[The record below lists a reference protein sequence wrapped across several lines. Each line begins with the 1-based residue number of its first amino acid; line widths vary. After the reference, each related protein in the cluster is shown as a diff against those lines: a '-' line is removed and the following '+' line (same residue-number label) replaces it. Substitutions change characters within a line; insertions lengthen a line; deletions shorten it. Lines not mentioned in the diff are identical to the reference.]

1 MTITKEL
8 VIIGD
13 RSGSMRK
20 IINETV
26 DGINN
31 CILKT
36 KNDKDENEKINV
48 SLKLFNNKEEMIWR
62 HIPIEYVEEF
72 QLSNYNPHGNTA
84 ILDALGNTL
93 TYFMEKKLMNENC
106 YDTVIIHVITDGK
119 ENSSYYFTSNK
130 IKDLV
135 KRAQEKYNIHVYYL
149 AANQDAI
156 FEAAKFGIDAAR
168 ALNVGNDADSLNA
181 AYATIARISSTKGT
195 EYENVGYTQAER
207 QASQS
212 DIPIDAPALK
222 RQNRLSYNQ

>member
-1 MTITKEL
+1 MSINKEL

-20 IINETV
+20 IVNETV

-36 KNDKDENEKINV
+36 KNDKDENENINV

-62 HIPIEYVEEF
+62 HIPIENVEEF
-72 QLSNYNPHGNTA
+72 SVGKYNPHGNTA

-93 TYFMEKKLMNENC
+93 TYFMEKKLMNDSY

-119 ENSSYYFTSNK
+119 ENSSFYFTSSK

-135 KRAQEKYNIHVYYL
+135 ERAKEKYNIHVYYL

-156 FEAAKFGIDAAR
+156 YEAAKYGIDAAH
-168 ALNVGNDADSLNA
+168 ALNVGNDSDSLNA
-181 AYATIARISSTKGT
+181 AYTTIARISSTKGT
-195 EYENVGYTQAER
+195 EYENVGYTEAER

-212 DIPIDAPALK
+212 DIPIEAPAIK
-222 RQNRLSYNQ
+222 RQNRLSFN